1 LWVNTLIGAVLT
13 AYVDESYRRRRG
25 ESACV
30 YTLVGVVVDEADL
43 GDIRDRLRALRDGK
57 APRLHWQRERPTRL
71 GYIAETIGTMP
82 FRAVVVTLMH
92 APDTSSER
100 ARRYCLSSLLRRVHE
115 LEADRV
121 VFESRRSEDH
131 KDMAVI
137 AAWRR
142 ARRPEAL
149 VRVDF
154 VWSLAEPALWMADA
168 VAGAFMWWLGD
179 QCDEWHHLERKAEVL
194 EIDEP

>member
-1 LWVNTLIGAVLT
+1 
-13 AYVDESYRRRRG
+13 
-25 ESACV
+25 
-30 YTLVGVVVDEADL
+30 
-43 GDIRDRLRALRDGK
+43 
-57 APRLHWQRERPTRL
+57 
-71 GYIAETIGTMP
+71 MP